1 MILKLKSNG
10 LICYWSGDEKSQY
23 GLWRITDC
31 FLQHYNYKNWSRI
44 QCVSG
49 MHDDVK
55 LLATRMETQFL
66 TTIQRKNTVFGG
78 AS

>member
-31 FLQHYNYKNWSRI
+31 FLQHYSYKNWSRI